1 MLVLPD
7 FTKPF
12 ELAYDANL
20 VATGAEL
27 SQVGRLVAF
36 HSKKLSPE
44 ETRYHVGDRE
54 VLAIFEACMKWRSYL
69 HGNRCKVYTD
79 HEPLIYVYTKP
90 HLNNR

>member
-12 ELAYDANL
+12 KLACNASL

-27 SQVGRLVAF
+27 SQGGCPVAF
-36 HSKKLSPE
+36 HSKKLSPA

-54 VLAIFEACMKWRSYL
+54 LLAIFLAC
-69 HGNRCKVYTD
+69 
-79 HEPLIYVYTKP
+79 TK
-90 HLNNR
+90 

>member
-12 ELAYDANL
+12 ELVCDASL

-27 SQVGRLVAF
+27 SQVGLPVAF
-36 HSKKLSPE
+36 HSKKLSPA

-54 VLAIFEACMKWRSYL
+54 LWPSF
-69 HGNRCKVYTD
+69 
-79 HEPLIYVYTKP
+79 KP
-90 HLNNR
+90 A